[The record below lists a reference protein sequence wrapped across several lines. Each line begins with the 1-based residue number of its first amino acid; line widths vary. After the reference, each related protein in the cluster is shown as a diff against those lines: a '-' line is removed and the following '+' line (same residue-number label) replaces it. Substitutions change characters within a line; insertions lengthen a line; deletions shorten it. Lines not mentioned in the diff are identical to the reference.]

1 MKQIIGSIGLGA
13 MGGCYASH
21 LLDNKFIV
29 YGIDPDQK
37 NSTIFK
43 SKGGILLNNINAL
56 IEKSD
61 VIILSLPTVPIF
73 KEIIERI
80 VKNDFQKKEKIL
92 IDMNTISFDDKLEA
106 KSKLDNLNIK
116 MIDAPVSGTGAQ
128 AKEKDLV
135 IMSSGDKNIVDL
147 CEKIFSSIGRK
158 NIYVGNFGNG
168 IKFKLLANL
177 LVTVH
182 NTVAGEALLL
192 GKKAGLDPQMI
203 YEVLSS
209 GAGTS
214 VMLDKRLPLMIN
226 KEYVPA
232 SASMTI
238 FLKDIEVIRDFLSS
252 FNLNSPTFEA
262 AAKIYDQAKDTIP
275 KHYDTAAV
283 YEQLKINNNS

>member
-1 MKQIIGSIGLGA
+1 MNQIIGSIGLGV
-13 MGGCYASH
+13 MGGSYASH
-21 LLDNKFIV
+21 LLDNKFTV
-29 YGIDPDQK
+29 YGVDPDQK

-43 SKGGILLNNINAL
+43 SKGGILLNDTNSL
-56 IEKSD
+56 IKKSD

-73 KEIIERI
+73 KEVIENI
-80 VKNDFQKKEKIL
+80 VKSNFQKKQKIL
-92 IDMNTISFDDKLEA
+92 IDMNTISFDDKLDA

-135 IMSSGDKNIVDL
+135 IMSSGNKEIVDL
-147 CEKIFSSIGRK
+147 CENIFLSIGRK
-158 NIYVGNFGNG
+158 NIYVGKFGNG

-182 NTVAGEALLL
+182 NTVAAEALLL

-209 GAGTS
+209 GAGNS
-214 VMLDKRLPLMIN
+214 VMLDKRMPLMIN
-226 KEYVPA
+226 KDYVPA
-232 SASMTI
+232 TASMTI
-238 FLKDIEVIRDFLSS
+238 FLKDIEVIRDFLSN
-252 FNLNSPTFEA
+252 FNLNAPTFEA